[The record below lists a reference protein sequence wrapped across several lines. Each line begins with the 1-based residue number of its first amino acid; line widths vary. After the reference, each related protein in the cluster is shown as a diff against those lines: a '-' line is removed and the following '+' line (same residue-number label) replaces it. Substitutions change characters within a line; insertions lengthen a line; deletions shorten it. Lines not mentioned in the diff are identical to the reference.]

1 MAKVFEPWA
10 IVLRLTGIGWYVAT
24 CIVLGVVGGLF
35 LDKLAGTT
43 PLFVLLGTV
52 LGVVVAFWGSYKMV
66 QPILNASKG
75 PDPKNRGPENRDVQD
90 QGRKR

>member
-1 MAKVFEPWA
+1 MAKGFEPWT

-35 LDKLAGTT
+35 LDNLTGTK
-43 PLFVLLGTV
+43 PLFVLLGIV
-52 LGVVVAFWGSYKMV
+52 LGFVVAFWGFYKMV
-66 QPILNASKG
+66 QPILNASTGK
-75 PDPKNRGPENRDVQD
+75 DRDRDAED

>member
-1 MAKVFEPWA
+1 MAKEFEPWT
-10 IVLRLTGIGWYVAT
+10 IVLRLTSIGWYVAT

-35 LDKLAGTT
+35 LDNLTGTK
-43 PLFVLLGTV
+43 PLFVLLGIV

-66 QPILNASKG
+66 QPILNASNAK
-75 PDPKNRGPENRDVQD
+75 DRAKDRGKDVED